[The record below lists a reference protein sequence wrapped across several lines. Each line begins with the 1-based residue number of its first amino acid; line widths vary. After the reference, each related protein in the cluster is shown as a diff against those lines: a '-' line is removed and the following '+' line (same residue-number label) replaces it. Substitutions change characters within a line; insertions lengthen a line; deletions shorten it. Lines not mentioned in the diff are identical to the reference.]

1 MKLFLVGG
9 FLGSGKTTA
18 ILSAARQ
25 LMAQGKRVGVITN
38 DQGKY
43 LVDTAFFAAA
53 SVPAVEVTGGCF
65 CCNYDDLDSRLDELV
80 GSTHPDAIFAESVG
94 SCADIVATVVNPLR
108 RLRATASGFS
118 VLVDSR
124 LLLLRLRGQ
133 PLPFADEVV
142 YLFDKQIEETDLLVI
157 NKTDLLS
164 PDAVREVAALAQ
176 ECFPAKRLHLQ
187 DARNDEHIRQW
198 MALAESTSG
207 NALASLDYERYGAGE
222 AALAWLD
229 EEVHIQLAGA
239 RGQTVLRDLL
249 EALLAELDRQGAT
262 IGHIKVLA
270 DDGIQTA
277 KISVTTVAEPSWRSQ
292 IPDFQGGALTIA
304 LNARVQM
311 PAESLR
317 ASVAMAIGHISA
329 AHGVRCDERQQQSF
343 HPAMPRPTHPGS
355 RD

>member
-1 MKLFLVGG
+1 VKLFLIGG

-18 ILSAARQ
+18 ILGAARQ
-25 LMAQGKRVGVITN
+25 LIAQGKRVGVITN

-65 CCNYDDLDSRLDELV
+65 CCNYDDLDSRLNELV
-80 GSTHPDAIFAESVG
+80 ESTHPDAIFAESVG

-124 LLLLRLRGQ
+124 LLLMRLRGQ

-142 YLFDKQIEETDLLVI
+142 YVFDKQIEETGLLVI

-176 ECFPAKRLHLQ
+176 GRFPGKRLHLQ
-187 DARNDEHIRQW
+187 DARIDEHIRQW
-198 MALAESTSG
+198 MALAESASG
-207 NALASLDYERYGAGE
+207 NALAALDNERYGAGE

-229 EEVHIQLAGA
+229 EEIHIQLAGA
-239 RGQTVLRDLL
+239 RGQTVLSDLL
-249 EALLAELDRQGAT
+249 ETLMAELDRQSAT

-270 DDGIQTA
+270 DDGHETA
-277 KISVTTVAEPSWRSQ
+277 KISVTTVSDPAWRSQ
-292 IPDFQGGALTIA
+292 IPDFQGSDLTLA

-311 PAESLR
+311 AAASLL
-317 ASVAMAIGHISA
+317 ASVENSLAHITA
-329 AHGVRCDERQQQSF
+329 LHGVRCDESRQQSF
-343 HPAMPRPTHPGS
+343 RPAMPRPTHPGP